1 MRQDW
6 SDGVIFIGR
15 GELDTAAAD
24 LDTLR
29 DQLTGVQG

>member
-15 GELDTAAAD
+15 GESDAAAVD
-24 LDTLR
+24 IDTLR
-29 DQLTGVQG
+29 DQFAGVQG